1 MPKVLDLDDT
11 KFRNFSLKGYEF
23 ILPENYDN
31 SESSSECIF
40 HRNFSNGQIVNKA
53 DFLSI

>member
-11 KFRNFSLKGYEF
+11 KFRKFYLKGYEF